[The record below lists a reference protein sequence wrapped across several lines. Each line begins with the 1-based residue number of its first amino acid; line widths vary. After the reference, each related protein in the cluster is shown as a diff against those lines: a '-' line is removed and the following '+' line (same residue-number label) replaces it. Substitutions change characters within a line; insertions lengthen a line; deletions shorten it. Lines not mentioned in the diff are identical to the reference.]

1 MLDGLGID
9 AARNAEKFGA
19 QGANTL
25 GHAEYFDLLPIGK
38 SILLTTYKEE
48 KIMTPH
54 INAPEGAFADVV
66 LMPGDPLR
74 AKFIAEKFLDNVQE
88 VTNVRNMLGYTGTY
102 KGRRISVMGHGMGI
116 PSCSIYS
123 KELITE
129 YGVKK
134 IIRVGSCG
142 AVRQDVKLRDV
153 VIGIGACTDSKVNR
167 IRFRDHDFAAIAD
180 FDMVQAAVQ
189 AAKNKGVK
197 VRAGNLF
204 STDLFYSPDITMFD
218 VMEKYGILGVEME
231 AAGIYAVAAEYGAK
245 ALCICT
251 VSDHIRTGE
260 QTSSEER
267 QLTFNEMIEIALESV
282 LIGDVTE

>member
-1 MLDGLGID
+1 M
-9 AARNAEKFGA
+9 A
-19 QGANTL
+19 
-25 GHAEYFDLLPIGK
+25 
-38 SILLTTYKEE
+38 
-48 KIMTPH
+48 TPH

-74 AKFIAEKFLDNVQE
+74 AKYIAETFLEDAVQ
-88 VTNVRNMLGYTGTY
+88 VTDVRNMFGYTGTY

-116 PSCSIYS
+116 PSCSIYA

-142 AVRQDVKLRDV
+142 AVRQDVKVRDV
-153 VIGIGACTDSKVNR
+153 IIGSGACTDSKVNR
-167 IRFRDHDFAAIAD
+167 IRFRDNDFAAISD
-180 FDMVQAAVQ
+180 FDMTLAAVQ
-189 AAKNKGVK
+189 AAKQKGIAARV
-197 VRAGNLF
+197 GNLL
-204 STDLFYSPDITMFD
+204 SADLFYTPDVEMFD

-245 ALCICT
+245 ALAICT

-267 QLTFNEMIEIALESV
+267 QLTFNDMITIALESV
-282 LIGDVTE
+282 LIGDKAE